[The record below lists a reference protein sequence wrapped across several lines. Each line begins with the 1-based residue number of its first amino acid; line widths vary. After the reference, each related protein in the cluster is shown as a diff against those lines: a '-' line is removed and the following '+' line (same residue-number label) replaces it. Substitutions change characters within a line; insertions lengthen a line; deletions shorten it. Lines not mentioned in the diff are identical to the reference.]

1 MRITLK
7 SWLMVAGAL
16 VASSWAGP
24 GAADTSHQSVHAGR
38 ASVYKN
44 LNPESLEKLSSP
56 ARIKAITR
64 GNTAPMEI
72 WRVLE
77 HGERVEC
84 LSCIPQVAE
93 LLMDSHPKTREI
105 SAWWLRRRVL
115 GVFGPG
121 QVYAQTVER
130 LNDRS
135 APTMQR
141 AYAAE
146 ALGEFLSYSGVKH
159 VARAAIEDPAPEV
172 RLASVKAL
180 VRLNTEGPQREL
192 AEAISDADEE
202 VRMAALRGAIR
213 VNVFSAPEAVLERI
227 DDSSVR
233 VRTRAVET
241 LGALGARDA
250 VGGLVALLRQ
260 DSDPGV
266 RKAAAAALGAIGD
279 RSARA
284 ELTEAL
290 SDSDSF
296 VRDAARVALRR
307 L

>member
-7 SWLMVAGAL
+7 SWLVVAGAL
-16 VASSWAGP
+16 FASSVSQTGV
-24 GAADTSHQSVHAGR
+24 ADSGHASIHAGR

-44 LNPESLEKLSSP
+44 LSPESLEKLSTP
-56 ARIKAITR
+56 TRIKAVTR

-84 LSCIPQVAE
+84 LSCIPHVAE
-93 LLMDSHPKTREI
+93 LLTDAHPKTREI

-121 QVYAQTVER
+121 QVYAQTVAR
-130 LNDRS
+130 LNDPS
-135 APTMQR
+135 TPTMQR

-146 ALGEFLSYSGVKH
+146 ALGEFLSHGGVRH
-159 VARAAIEDPAPEV
+159 VARAALEDPEAVV

-180 VRLNTEGPQREL
+180 VRLNTEGPGGEL
-192 AEAISDADEE
+192 AEAISDTDEE
-202 VRMAALRGAIR
+202 VRMAALSGAIR
-213 VNVFSAPEAVLERI
+213 VNVFSAPERVLERI
-227 DDSSVR
+227 DDPSVR
-233 VRTRAVET
+233 VRTRAAET

-250 VGGLVALLRQ
+250 VGGLVVLLRQ
-260 DSDPGV
+260 DADPGV
-266 RKAAAAALGAIGD
+266 RKAAASALGAIGD
-279 RSARA
+279 RSVRP
-284 ELTEAL
+284 ELTDAL